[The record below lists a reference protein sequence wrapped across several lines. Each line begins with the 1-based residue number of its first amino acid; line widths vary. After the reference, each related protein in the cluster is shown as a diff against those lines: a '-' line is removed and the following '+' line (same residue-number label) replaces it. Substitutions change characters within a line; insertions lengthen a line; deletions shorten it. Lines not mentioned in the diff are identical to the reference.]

1 MKKSKI
7 FGDLDLFSML
17 IPLGLVSVLCLL
29 FIALPRQT
37 TALVDGVRGFLG
49 ERMGVYYLL
58 FGVASL
64 GVSLFFA
71 FSRIGRIRLG
81 HLEKP
86 EYSNFQWGAMIFTS
100 TMAAD
105 ILYYSFIEWALY
117 AQEGRVAQLGSM
129 QEWASTY
136 PIFHW
141 GPIPWSFYV
150 VLAVCFGF
158 MLQVRGRDKQKFSE
172 ACRPLLGRRV
182 DGVWGRVIDL
192 IAVFALLAGT
202 ATTFSLATPLLG
214 QAISRVTGL
223 PATVWLTVGVLVF
236 IAVLYTVAV
245 LFSFKG
251 IVFAAK
257 LCIWLFGALLLWFLA
272 GGQAQYILETGVAAL
287 GNLAQN
293 FIGLA
298 TYTDPLRETGF
309 VQNWTVFYWAYWMVW
324 CVATPFFIGTISK
337 GRTIRSVVLGAYLS
351 GLAGTYTSFIV
362 FGNYGLGLQTHGRL
376 DILGELAQGAAL
388 PQVIIDIFGTLPLP
402 TVALL
407 LLILTMCAFY
417 STTFDSLTMVIS
429 MYSYRRLRPGAVPHK
444 GVRAFWSVV
453 FIIFP
458 IGLIFAQNSLS
469 SLQSVSIIA
478 ALPISVVMI
487 LIVAAFLKDVQAYLK
502 QAPPGQEGPGG
513 GGTAPACAPE
523 EESAP

>member
-1 MKKSKI
+1 MKKKKL
-7 FGDLDLFSML
+7 FQDLDLFSML
-17 IPLGLVSVLCLL
+17 IPLGIVSVLCVL
-29 FIALPRQT
+29 FIALPQRT

-49 ERMGVYYLL
+49 ENLGVYYLL

-81 HLEKP
+81 QAEKP
-86 EYSNFQWGAMIFTS
+86 EYTNFQWGAMIFTS

-117 AQEGRVAQLGSM
+117 AQEDRVAQLGSM
-129 QEWASTY
+129 QDWASTY

-150 VLAVCFGF
+150 VLAVCFAF
-158 MLQVRGRDKQKFSE
+158 MLQVRGREKQKFSE

-182 DGVWGRVIDL
+182 DGAWGRVIDL

-214 QAISRVTGL
+214 QAISHITGL
-223 PATVWLTVGVLVF
+223 PATTWLTVAVLVF

-257 LCIWLFGALLLWFLA
+257 LCIWLFGALLVWFLA
-272 GGQAQYILETGVAAL
+272 GGQARYILETGVAAL

-298 TYTDPLRETGF
+298 TYTDPLRQTGF

-337 GRTIRSVVLGAYLS
+337 GRTIRNVVLGAYLS

-376 DILGELAQGAAL
+376 DVLGQLAGGAAM

-402 TVALL
+402 AVALV

-429 MYSYRRLRPGAVPHK
+429 MYSCRRLKPGAVPPK
-444 GVRAFWSVV
+444 GVRAFWAVV

-458 IGLIFAQNSLS
+458 IGLIFAQNSLN

-478 ALPISVVMI
+478 ALPISVVMV
-487 LIVAAFLKDVQAYLK
+487 LIVAAFLKDVRAYLK
-502 QAPPGQEGPGG
+502 QGGREEGCGPGQSG
-513 GGTAPACAPE
+513 
-523 EESAP
+523 

>member
-1 MKKSKI
+1 MKKKKL
-7 FGDLDLFSML
+7 FQDLDLFSML
-17 IPLGLVSVLCLL
+17 IPLGIVSVLCVL
-29 FIALPRQT
+29 FIALPQRT

-49 ERMGVYYLL
+49 ENLGVYYLL

-81 HLEKP
+81 QAEKP
-86 EYSNFQWGAMIFTS
+86 EYTNFQWGAMIFTS

-117 AQEGRVAQLGSM
+117 AQEDRVAQLGSM
-129 QEWASTY
+129 QDWASTY

-150 VLAVCFGF
+150 VLAVCFAF
-158 MLQVRGRDKQKFSE
+158 MLQVRGREKQKFSE

-182 DGVWGRVIDL
+182 DGAWGRVIDL

-202 ATTFSLATPLLG
+202 APTFSLATPLLG
-214 QAISRVTGL
+214 QAISHITGL
-223 PATVWLTVGVLVF
+223 PATTWLTVAVLVF

-257 LCIWLFGALLLWFLA
+257 LCIWLFGALLVWFLA
-272 GGQAQYILETGVAAL
+272 GGQARYILETGVAAL

-298 TYTDPLRETGF
+298 TYTDPLRQTGF

-324 CVATPFFIGTISK
+324 CVASPFFIGSISR
-337 GRTIRSVVLGAYLS
+337 GRTVRQTILGGYACSVSATFL
-351 GLAGTYTSFIV
+351 SFIIL
-362 FGNYGLGLQTHGRL
+362 GNYSLGLQVSGKL
-376 DILGELAQGAAL
+376 DVMAIYAAGSDL
-388 PQVIIDIFGTLPLP
+388 YTTIIAIIQTLPLAP
-402 TVALL
+402 FVLVLLIVAMVAFYATSFDSIALVASSYTYRQITGDEEPHNAVKAFWAI
-407 LLILTMCAFY
+407 LLILLPMALVF
-417 STTFDSLTMVIS
+417 SDSS
-429 MYSYRRLRPGAVPHK
+429 MA
-444 GVRAFWSVV
+444 
-453 FIIFP
+453 
-458 IGLIFAQNSLS
+458 N
-469 SLQSVSIIA
+469 LQSVSIIA
-478 ALPISVVMI
+478 AFPVAFVI
-487 LIVAAFLKDVQAYLK
+487 LLIIASFLKDASDYLK
-502 QAPPGQEGPGG
+502 
-513 GGTAPACAPE
+513 
-523 EESAP
+523 S